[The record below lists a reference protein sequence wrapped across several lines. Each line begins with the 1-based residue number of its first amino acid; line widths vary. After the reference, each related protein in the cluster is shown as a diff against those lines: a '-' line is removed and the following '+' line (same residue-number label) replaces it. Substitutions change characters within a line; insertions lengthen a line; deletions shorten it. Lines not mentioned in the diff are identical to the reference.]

1 MNIKKRLVISNTLI
15 VIIPF
20 IVTLVVAIA
29 FLFISSKF
37 LNKEI
42 GYNNIKKIAEVKTEL
57 FSAANSISEQNLGAV
72 SEGELKS
79 IISKRLSGLRGEYII
94 LVNNNIISSISDISK
109 IDTEKAFEKSEDQ
122 HIEKVV
128 EINSVSYMFET
139 ARLVLKD
146 SSESKI
152 MLLAP
157 IGHNENLFQKFIVVI
172 ILTYIISFIA
182 VNIIMTYGLSKR
194 FLNPITSLKNAASE
208 ISSGNLNCEIT
219 EEGDEEIKDLCH
231 DFEVMRIQLKDS
243 IAMKLKYDDNRK
255 MLISSISHDL
265 KTPIT
270 SIKGYVEGILD
281 GVAATPEKMERY
293 LRTIY
298 SKAEQVDIMI
308 DDLLLYSKLDL
319 NQIPFNFEKTDI
331 IEYFNYCVSE
341 MEPELEKD
349 SIKIGLKN
357 DLKHSKF
364 VTIDR
369 DRMRRVIIN
378 IIDNSRKYMGKE
390 QGEISLEL
398 RETNSS
404 IIIEIRDNGMGIK
417 SEDVNKIFDKFYR
430 ADAARSGAK
439 GSGLGLAIARQIVEG
454 HDGRI
459 WAVSHSNE
467 GTSIIISLKK
477 VEEVRGNYEENID
490 S

>member
-1 MNIKKRLVISNTLI
+1 MNIKRRLIISNTLI

-20 IVTLVVAIA
+20 IVTLVVAIT
-29 FLFISSKF
+29 FLFVSSKF

-72 SEGELKS
+72 SEVELKN
-79 IISKRLSGLRGEYII
+79 IISKRLSGFRGEYII
-94 LVNNNIISSISDISK
+94 SANNNIISSISDISK

-122 HIEKVV
+122 HIEKIV
-128 EINSVSYMFET
+128 EINSTSYMFET
-139 ARLVLKD
+139 AHLVLKD

-157 IGHNENLFQKFIVVI
+157 IGHNENLFQEFIMVI
-172 ILTYIISFIA
+172 ICTYIISFIA

-194 FLNPITSLKNAASE
+194 ILNPIASLKKAASE
-208 ISSGNLNCEIT
+208 ISSGNLNCEVT
-219 EEGDEEIKDLCH
+219 EEGDEEVKELCH

-243 IAMKLKYDDNRK
+243 VSMKLKYDDNRK

-281 GVAATPEKMERY
+281 GVASTPEKTEKY
-293 LRTIY
+293 LKTIY

-331 IEYFNYCVSE
+331 VEYFNYCVSE
-341 MEPELEKD
+341 VEPELEKD
-349 SIKIGLKN
+349 NIKINLKN
-357 DLKHSKF
+357 NLMYSNF
-364 VTIDR
+364 VSIDR
-369 DRMRRVIIN
+369 DRMRRVIVN
-378 IIDNSRKYMGKE
+378 IIDNSRKYMGKQ

-404 IIIEIRDNGMGIK
+404 IIIEVRDNGMGIK

-439 GSGLGLAIARQIVEG
+439 GSGLGLAIAKQIVEG
-454 HDGRI
+454 HNGRI
-459 WAVSHSNE
+459 WAVSHDNE

-477 VEEVRGNYEENID
+477 VEEVRGDYEENID